1 MRFARWTFVVAGVW
15 GLLSVTPLYWL
26 ESLISRERP
35 PAITH
40 PEYFYGFIGVT
51 VAWQV
56 LFLTIATDPIRY
68 RPAMPAAVLEKAAF
82 AAPVPILFA
91 MHRVAGDSVV
101 FSSIDGLLGV
111 CFIVA
116 YVRTPRR

>member
-26 ESLISRERP
+26 EGLISRERP

-68 RPAMPAAVLEKAAF
+68 RPAMSAAVLEKAAF
-82 AAPVPILFA
+82 AVAVPMLFA
-91 MHRVAGDSVV
+91 MHRVAADSVV

-111 CFIVA
+111 GFIA
-116 YVRTPRR
+116 SYLRTPRR

>member
-26 ESLISRERP
+26 EGLISRERP

-40 PEYFYGFIGVT
+40 PEHFYGFIGVT
-51 VAWQV
+51 MAWQV

-82 AAPVPILFA
+82 AIAVPILFA
-91 MHRVAGDSVV
+91 MNRVAADSVV

-111 CFIVA
+111 CFIVS
-116 YVRTPRR
+116 YLRTPRL

>member
-26 ESLISRERP
+26 EGVISRERP

-82 AAPVPILFA
+82 AVGVPILFA
-91 MHRVAGDSVV
+91 MHRVAADSVV
-101 FSSIDGLLGV
+101 FSGIDGLLGIG
-111 CFIVA
+111 FIVS
-116 YVRTPRR
+116 YLRTPRL